1 MLFHRL
7 KVHALFPTLLLAF
20 TSSLAAQLP
29 QLKWTENQVAKG
41 LTWKHVHTEA
51 LFGSRQN
58 LNLLEIDPRKRPFSL
73 AWSPDTLVA
82 TSTFASKAS
91 AIAAINAG
99 FFDTRK
105 GGSVTLL
112 KVNGKLINQS
122 NEKHVQDKSEILRGA
137 LVIGKR
143 KNTRIEAAG
152 PDSLYFSKKYKN
164 VLLTGP
170 LLLVGGEPVKLAKR
184 AFNDNRHPRTCACV
198 TDKGKI
204 LLLTADGRTEQAY
217 GLSLP
222 ELTELMKR
230 LGCRDAVNL
239 DGGGS
244 TTMWISGQP
253 FNGIVNM
260 PCDNKLFDHL
270 GERKVANAILIH

>member
-7 KVHALFPTLLLAF
+7 KVYVLFPILLRAF
-20 TSSLAAQLP
+20 TTSLSAQLP
-29 QLKWTENQVAKG
+29 ALQWAEKQVAKG
-41 LTWKHVHTEA
+41 LTWKQVHTDT
-51 LFGSRQN
+51 LFASRQN
-58 LNLLEIDPRKRPFSL
+58 LNLLEIDPRKRSFSL
-73 AWSPDTLVA
+73 AWSPDTLIA
-82 TSTFASKAS
+82 TSTFAAKAG
-91 AIAAINAG
+91 AVAAVNAG

-112 KVNGKLINQS
+112 KVNGQLINRS
-122 NEKHVQDKSEILRGA
+122 NEKHIRDKSEILRGA
-137 LVIGKR
+137 LVIGKG
-143 KNTRIEAAG
+143 KKTRIEAAG
-152 PDSLYFSKKYKN
+152 PDSLYFSRKYQN

-170 LLLVGGEPVKLAKR
+170 LLLSGGKPVELAKR

-198 TDKGKI
+198 TDEGKI
-204 LLLTADGRTEQAY
+204 LLLTADGRTDQAY

-222 ELTELMKR
+222 ELTALMQH

-253 FNGIVNM
+253 FGGIVNM
-260 PCDNKLFDHL
+260 PCDNKQFDHL
-270 GERKVANAILIH
+270 GERKVANAVLVH

>member
-1 MLFHRL
+1 MAVRRSCFLLPLLFL
-7 KVHALFPTLLLAF
+7 FLALAPQLV
-20 TSSLAAQLP
+20 AQLP
-29 QLKWTENQVAKG
+29 ALDWKERAVAKG
-41 LTWKHVHTEA
+41 LIWKQVHTDA
-51 LFGSRQN
+51 LFSSRQH
-58 LNLLEIDPRKRPFSL
+58 LNLLEVNRKKRAFSL
-73 AWSPDTLVA
+73 AWSPDTLIA
-82 TSTFASKAS
+82 TSSFASKAS

-112 KVNGKLINQS
+112 KVNGQLVNRS
-122 NEKHVQDKSEILRGA
+122 NEKHVQDKSEILKGA
-137 LVIGKR
+137 LIIGPGK
-143 KNTRIEAAG
+143 KTRIEAAG
-152 PDSLYFSKKYKN
+152 PDSLYLSKKYRS

-170 LLLVGGEPVKLAKR
+170 LLLLDGKPVELAKR
-184 AFNDNRHPRTCACV
+184 AFNDNRHPRTCACI
-198 TDKGKI
+198 TDAGKV
-204 LLLTADGRTEQAY
+204 LLLTADGRTDQAY

-222 ELTELMKR
+222 ELTTLMQS
-230 LGCRDAVNL
+230 LGCSDAVNL

-270 GERKVANAILIH
+270 GERKVANAVLIH

>member
-1 MLFHRL
+1 MPYQRPYLYVLFFI
-7 KVHALFPTLLLAF
+7 LFLPF
-20 TSSLAAQLP
+20 TISLSAQLP
-29 QLKWTENQVAKG
+29 VLPWSENQVAKG
-41 LTWKHVHTEA
+41 LLWKQVHTDA
-51 LFGSRQN
+51 LFSSRQN
-58 LNLLEIDPRKRPFSL
+58 LNLLEITLRKRKLDL
-73 AWSPDTLVA
+73 AWSPDTLIA

-91 AIAAINAG
+91 ALAAVNAG
-99 FFDTRK
+99 FFDTKK

-112 KVNGKLINQS
+112 KVNGRLINRS
-122 NEKHVQDKSEILRGA
+122 NEKNVQDKSEILRGA
-137 LVIGKR
+137 LIIGKG
-143 KNTRIEAAG
+143 KKTRIEAAG
-152 PDSLYFSKKYKN
+152 PDSIYLSKKYQS

-170 LLLVGGEPVKLAKR
+170 LLLLNGEPVKLAKR

-198 TDKGKI
+198 TNEGKV
-204 LLLTADGRTEQAY
+204 LLLTADGRTDQAF

-222 ELTELMKR
+222 ELTDLMKS

-270 GERKVANAILIH
+270 GERKVANAVLIH